1 MHTVFEHHGELGR
14 ALGRLGIGPLELVA
28 SMRDE
33 ILVLDGEGRVV
44 FVLGDWADETPRTLD
59 ALMGKTVGEICGR
72 QAAAV
77 HEAAEARALR
87 GEPTTYEWT
96 RRKGR
101 EPQRLSTTASPL
113 RDSNG
118 DIVGVV
124 HVTRNISA
132 SHRAGKRGDTSAAQ
146 KTTRLLEIE
155 RGIQQLAGAIE
166 SYRNAEHAPP
176 AFGAGSPLHQLS
188 SRERQVLSRLAQGY
202 RPRSI
207 AEHLHVSPE
216 TVRNH
221 LKAMFK
227 KTGTHS
233 QEELTALLRASGRS

>member
-1 MHTVFEHHGELGR
+1 MPTAIDYREELR
-14 ALGRLGIGPLELVA
+14 RVLDRLGIGPLELIA

-33 ILVLDGEGRVV
+33 IVVRDGEGRVV
-44 FVLGDWADETPRTLD
+44 LVLG
-59 ALMGKTVGEICGR
+59 EIFGR

-77 HEAAEARALR
+77 HEAAEMRALR
-87 GEPTTYEWT
+87 GEAVTYEWT

-101 EPQRLSTTASPL
+101 EPLRLSTTASPL
-113 RDSNG
+113 RDSRG
-118 DIVGVV
+118 HIVGVV
-124 HVTRNISA
+124 LITRNISA
-132 SHRAGKRGDTSAAQ
+132 SSPGAKRVETSVAQ
-146 KTTRLLEIE
+146 KTTRLLELE

-166 SYRNAEHAPP
+166 NYRKAEGSPRDFDAD
-176 AFGAGSPLHQLS
+176 SPLHQLS
-188 SRERQVLSRLAQGY
+188 ARERQVLDLLGQGY

-207 AEHLHVSPE
+207 AEKLRVSPE

-233 QEELTALLRASGRS
+233 QEELTALLRASGRV